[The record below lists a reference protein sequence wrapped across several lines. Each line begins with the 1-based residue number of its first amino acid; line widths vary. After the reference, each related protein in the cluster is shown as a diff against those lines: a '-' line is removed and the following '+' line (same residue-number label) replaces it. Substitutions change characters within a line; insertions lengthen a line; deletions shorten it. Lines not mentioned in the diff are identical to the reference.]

1 MQSFAALPLNLNS
14 QFSTLKSQIS
24 NLKSQFWL
32 FNLFTKVHIPS
43 KMLDFYFIS
52 NFLFSISIQSPAE
65 TVAFFPY
72 HGTQNNNKRS
82 DEYYSSGE
90 HGQRLVLSKGRSR
103 GMKKAWMKA
112 AVCAVLAGGALLG
125 GAFPSQASDIRIL
138 PVDTAKFWAGA
149 RFDFDV
155 EVSNAKN
162 LQSVDVQVNG
172 VPAEKFFG
180 KKAVTK
186 DLGNGVTSYRIDDVD
201 FAKTGKVE
209 VTVNAKD
216 SLGVSKATAGYN
228 VVHEAAVKK
237 AKNVILFVGDGMSLQ
252 AREIA
257 RILSKGMTNGKYND
271 LLAMEKLEHNAVITT
286 SGYDSLVTDS
296 ANSASAYATGHKSVV
311 NAMGVYEDSTKDPF
325 DDPKVENISEILKRT
340 RGMSIGIITQAE
352 STDATPAAMIGHTR
366 RRANQDFL
374 AKSYLDAYHRP
385 DVIMGGGSARYLPKS
400 VPGSKRKDNDN
411 IIQDFKNLG
420 YTFASTSREMMAAP
434 DNKPLLGLFHTGTMN
449 VYIDR
454 EMLKNPKVL
463 KGFDDQPNLMNMT
476 KKSLDILS
484 KNPNGFFAMIEG
496 ASIDKQLHVMDWQR
510 AAYDTI
516 EFDKSI
522 EYAEKWAKEHGDNTL
537 IIVLADHAHGISIS
551 GTYHERDG
559 KKGTEAVRVYA
570 NSVFPTFKDADHDGF
585 PDNPDPDVTLAV
597 QYANHPEY
605 YENYHF
611 MKTPTPPALAVTE
624 TKEEAV
630 QNGDKVEYHQVSHA
644 SSKANPARIHPGDP
658 AELMPANTP
667 KNDPQECHSA
677 DDILLNAGGPGSEYF
692 HGTMDNTEVFF
703 GMMRALGI
711 DANKNKK

>member
-1 MQSFAALPLNLNS
+1 M
-14 QFSTLKSQIS
+14 
-24 NLKSQFWL
+24 
-32 FNLFTKVHIPS
+32 
-43 KMLDFYFIS
+43 
-52 NFLFSISIQSPAE
+52 
-65 TVAFFPY
+65 
-72 HGTQNNNKRS
+72 QNNNKS
-82 DEYYSSGE
+82 DD
-90 HGQRLVLSKGRSR
+90 RFINGRSR
-103 GMKKAWMKA
+103 GMKKSWMKA
-112 AVCAVLAGGALLG
+112 AVCGLLAGGALFG
-125 GAFPSQASDIRIL
+125 GMFPSEASDIRIL

-149 RFDFDV
+149 HFDFDV

-162 LQSVDVQVNG
+162 LQNVDVKVNG
-172 VPAEKFFG
+172 IPADKFFG
-180 KKAVTK
+180 KQAVVK

-201 FAKTGKVE
+201 FSKTGKIA

-216 SLGVSKATAGYN
+216 SLGTSTASAGYE
-228 VVHEAAVKK
+228 VVHETAQKK

-252 AREIA
+252 AREVA

-311 NAMGVYEDSTKDPF
+311 NAMGIYEDSTKDPF

-385 DVIMGGGSARYLPKS
+385 DVIMGGGSSRYLPKS
-400 VPGSKRKDNDN
+400 IPGSKRKDNDN
-411 IIQDFKNLG
+411 IIQDFKDLG
-420 YTFASTSREMMAAP
+420 YTFASTSREMMASP
-434 DNKPLLGLFHTGTMN
+434 SDKPLLGLFHTGTMN

-463 KGFDDQPNLMNMT
+463 KGFDDQPNLMDMT
-476 KKSLDILS
+476 RKSLDILS

-559 KKGTEAVRVYA
+559 RKGTEAVRVYA
-570 NSVFPTFKDADHDGF
+570 NSIFPTFKDANHDGF

-630 QNGDKVEYHQVSHA
+630 QNGDKVEYHQVSSA

-658 AELMPANTP
+658 AELVPANTP
-667 KNDPQECHSA
+667 KDDPQECHSA

-703 GMMRALGI
+703 GMLRALGI

>member
-1 MQSFAALPLNLNS
+1 M
-14 QFSTLKSQIS
+14 
-24 NLKSQFWL
+24 
-32 FNLFTKVHIPS
+32 
-43 KMLDFYFIS
+43 
-52 NFLFSISIQSPAE
+52 
-65 TVAFFPY
+65 
-72 HGTQNNNKRS
+72 QNNNKS
-82 DEYYSSGE
+82 DD
-90 HGQRLVLSKGRSR
+90 RFINGRSR
-103 GMKKAWMKA
+103 GMKKSWMKA
-112 AVCAVLAGGALLG
+112 AVCGLLAGGALFG
-125 GAFPSQASDIRIL
+125 GMFPSEASDIRIL

-149 RFDFDV
+149 HFDFDV

-162 LQSVDVQVNG
+162 LQNVDVKVNG
-172 VPAEKFFG
+172 IPADKFFG
-180 KKAVTK
+180 KQAVVK

-201 FAKTGKVE
+201 FSKTGKIA

-216 SLGVSKATAGYN
+216 SLGTSTASAGYE
-228 VVHEAAVKK
+228 VVHETAQKK

-252 AREIA
+252 AREVA

-311 NAMGVYEDSTKDPF
+311 NAMGIYEDSTKDPF

-385 DVIMGGGSARYLPKS
+385 DVIIGGGSSRYLPKS
-400 VPGSKRKDNDN
+400 IPGSKRKDNDN
-411 IIQDFKNLG
+411 IIQDFKDLG

-434 DNKPLLGLFHTGTMN
+434 SDKPLLGLFHTGTMN

-463 KGFDDQPNLMNMT
+463 KGFDDQPNLMDMT
-476 KKSLDILS
+476 RKSLDILS

-559 KKGTEAVRVYA
+559 RKGTEAVRVYA
-570 NSVFPTFKDADHDGF
+570 NSIFPTFKDANHDGF

-630 QNGDKVEYHQVSHA
+630 QNGDKVEYHQVSSA

-658 AELMPANTP
+658 AELVPANTP
-667 KNDPQECHSA
+667 KDDPQECHSA

-703 GMMRALGI
+703 GMLRALGI

>member
-1 MQSFAALPLNLNS
+1 M
-14 QFSTLKSQIS
+14 
-24 NLKSQFWL
+24 
-32 FNLFTKVHIPS
+32 
-43 KMLDFYFIS
+43 
-52 NFLFSISIQSPAE
+52 
-65 TVAFFPY
+65 
-72 HGTQNNNKRS
+72 QNNNKS
-82 DEYYSSGE
+82 DD
-90 HGQRLVLSKGRSR
+90 RFINGRSR
-103 GMKKAWMKA
+103 GMKKSWMKA
-112 AVCAVLAGGALLG
+112 AVCGLLAGGALFG
-125 GAFPSQASDIRIL
+125 GMFPSEASDIRIL

-149 RFDFDV
+149 HFDFDV

-162 LQSVDVQVNG
+162 LQNVDVKVNG
-172 VPAEKFFG
+172 IPADKFFG
-180 KKAVTK
+180 KQAVVK

-201 FAKTGKVE
+201 FSKTGKIA

-216 SLGVSKATAGYN
+216 SLGTSTASAGYE
-228 VVHEAAVKK
+228 VVHETAQKK

-252 AREIA
+252 AREVA

-311 NAMGVYEDSTKDPF
+311 NAMGIYEDSTKDPF

-385 DVIMGGGSARYLPKS
+385 DVIMGGGSSRYLPKS
-400 VPGSKRKDNDN
+400 IPGSKRKDNDN
-411 IIQDFKNLG
+411 IIQDFKDLG

-434 DNKPLLGLFHTGTMN
+434 SDKPLLGLFHTGTMN

-463 KGFDDQPNLMNMT
+463 KGFDDQPNLMDMT
-476 KKSLDILS
+476 RKSLDILS

-559 KKGTEAVRVYA
+559 RKGTEAVRVYA
-570 NSVFPTFKDADHDGF
+570 NSIFPIFKDANHDGF

-630 QNGDKVEYHQVSHA
+630 QNGDKVEYHQVSSA

-658 AELMPANTP
+658 AELVPANTP
-667 KNDPQECHSA
+667 KDDPQECHSA

-703 GMMRALGI
+703 GMLRALGI

>member
-1 MQSFAALPLNLNS
+1 MEFLILFFLFLYKSLSRLFHF
-14 QFSTLKSQIS
+14 FSMMGYRTI
-24 NLKSQFWL
+24 
-32 FNLFTKVHIPS
+32 TKVMNHFKS
-43 KMLDFYFIS
+43 
-52 NFLFSISIQSPAE
+52 
-65 TVAFFPY
+65 
-72 HGTQNNNKRS
+72 
-82 DEYYSSGE
+82 
-90 HGQRLVLSKGRSR
+90 GRSR
-103 GMKKAWMKA
+103 GMKKTWMKA
-112 AVCAVLAGGALLG
+112 AVCGLLAGGALLG
-125 GAFPSQASDIRIL
+125 GMFPSEASDIRIL

-162 LQSVDVQVNG
+162 LQNVDVKVNG
-172 VPAEKFFG
+172 IPAEKFFG

-201 FAKTGKVE
+201 FAKTGKIA
-209 VTVNAKD
+209 VTVEAKD
-216 SLGVSKATAGYN
+216 SLGTSAASAGYE
-228 VVHEAAVKK
+228 VVHETAPKR

-252 AREIA
+252 AREVA

-271 LLAMEKLEHNAVITT
+271 LLAMEKLDHNALITT

-385 DVIMGGGSARYLPKS
+385 DVIMGGGSSRYLPKS

-411 IIQDFKNLG
+411 IIQDFKDLG
-420 YTFASTSREMMAAP
+420 YTFVTNSKEMMAAP
-434 DNKPLLGLFHTGTMN
+434 SDKPILGLFHTGTMN

-522 EYAEKWAKEHGDNTL
+522 EYAEKWAKEHGDDTL

-570 NSVFPTFKDADHDGF
+570 NSIFPTFKDADHDGF

-630 QNGDKVEYHQVSHA
+630 QNGDKVEYHQVSSA

-658 AELMPANTP
+658 AELVPANTP
-667 KNDPQECHSA
+667 KDDPQECHSA

>member
-1 MQSFAALPLNLNS
+1 
-14 QFSTLKSQIS
+14 
-24 NLKSQFWL
+24 
-32 FNLFTKVHIPS
+32 
-43 KMLDFYFIS
+43 MLDFYFIS

-82 DEYYSSGE
+82 DEYDSSGE

-570 NSVFPTFKDADHDGF
+570 NSIFPTFKDANHDGF

-630 QNGDKVEYHQVSHA
+630 KNGDNVEYHQVSHA

-667 KNDPQECHSA
+667 KDDPQECHSA

-711 DANKNKK
+711 DATKNKK

>member
-1 MQSFAALPLNLNS
+1 MMECRY
-14 QFSTLKSQIS
+14 T
-24 NLKSQFWL
+24 
-32 FNLFTKVHIPS
+32 
-43 KMLDFYFIS
+43 
-52 NFLFSISIQSPAE
+52 
-65 TVAFFPY
+65 
-72 HGTQNNNKRS
+72 S
-82 DEYYSSGE
+82 DDCIN
-90 HGQRLVLSKGRSR
+90 GRSK
-103 GMKKAWMKA
+103 GMKKTWMKV
-112 AVCAVLAGGALLG
+112 AVCGLLAGGALFG
-125 GAFPSQASDIRIL
+125 GVFPSEAAEIRIL
-138 PVDTAKFWAGA
+138 PVDNAKFWAGA

-155 EVSNAKN
+155 EVSNARN
-162 LQSVDVQVNG
+162 LQSVDVKVNG
-172 VPAEKFFG
+172 VPADKFFG
-180 KKAVTK
+180 KQAVTK

-201 FAKTGKVE
+201 FSKTGKIA

-216 SLGVSKATAGYN
+216 GLGLSTASAGYE
-228 VVHEAAVKK
+228 VVQEKAAKK

-252 AREIA
+252 AREVA

-271 LLAMEKLEHNAVITT
+271 LLAMEKLDHNAVITT

-325 DDPKVENISEILKRT
+325 DDPKVENIAEIVKRT
-340 RGMSIGIITQAE
+340 RGMSVGIITQAE

-411 IIQDFKNLG
+411 VIQDFKDLG
-420 YTFASTSREMMAAP
+420 YTFVTNSKEMMEAP
-434 DNKPLLGLFHTGTMN
+434 SDKPMLGLFHTGTMN

-522 EYAEKWAKEHGDNTL
+522 EYAEK
-537 IIVLADHAHGISIS
+537 
-551 GTYHERDG
+551 
-559 KKGTEAVRVYA
+559 
-570 NSVFPTFKDADHDGF
+570 
-585 PDNPDPDVTLAV
+585 
-597 QYANHPEY
+597 
-605 YENYHF
+605 
-611 MKTPTPPALAVTE
+611 
-624 TKEEAV
+624 
-630 QNGDKVEYHQVSHA
+630 
-644 SSKANPARIHPGDP
+644 
-658 AELMPANTP
+658 
-667 KNDPQECHSA
+667 
-677 DDILLNAGGPGSEYF
+677 
-692 HGTMDNTEVFF
+692 
-703 GMMRALGI
+703 
-711 DANKNKK
+711 

>member
-1 MQSFAALPLNLNS
+1 M
-14 QFSTLKSQIS
+14 
-24 NLKSQFWL
+24 
-32 FNLFTKVHIPS
+32 
-43 KMLDFYFIS
+43 
-52 NFLFSISIQSPAE
+52 
-65 TVAFFPY
+65 
-72 HGTQNNNKRS
+72 QNNNKS
-82 DEYYSSGE
+82 DD
-90 HGQRLVLSKGRSR
+90 RFINGRSR
-103 GMKKAWMKA
+103 GMKKSWMKA
-112 AVCAVLAGGALLG
+112 AVCGLLAGGALFG
-125 GAFPSQASDIRIL
+125 GMFPSEASDIRIL

-149 RFDFDV
+149 HFDFDV
-155 EVSNAKN
+155 EVSNVKN
-162 LQSVDVQVNG
+162 LQNVDVKVNG
-172 VPAEKFFG
+172 IPADKFFG
-180 KKAVTK
+180 KQAVVK

-201 FAKTGKVE
+201 FSKTGKIA

-216 SLGVSKATAGYN
+216 SLGTSTASAGYE
-228 VVHEAAVKK
+228 VVHETAQKK

-252 AREIA
+252 AREVA

-311 NAMGVYEDSTKDPF
+311 NAMGIYEDSTKDPF

-385 DVIMGGGSARYLPKS
+385 DVIMGGGSSRYLPKS
-400 VPGSKRKDNDN
+400 IPGSKRKDNDN
-411 IIQDFKNLG
+411 IIQDFKDLG

-434 DNKPLLGLFHTGTMN
+434 SDKPLLGLFHTGTMN

-463 KGFDDQPNLMNMT
+463 KGFDDQPNLMDMT
-476 KKSLDILS
+476 RKSLDILS

-559 KKGTEAVRVYA
+559 RKGTEAVRVYA
-570 NSVFPTFKDADHDGF
+570 NSIFPTFKDANHDGF

-630 QNGDKVEYHQVSHA
+630 QNGDKVEYHQVSSA

-658 AELMPANTP
+658 AELVPANTP
-667 KNDPQECHSA
+667 KDDPQECHSA

-703 GMMRALGI
+703 GMLRALGI

>member
-1 MQSFAALPLNLNS
+1 
-14 QFSTLKSQIS
+14 
-24 NLKSQFWL
+24 
-32 FNLFTKVHIPS
+32 
-43 KMLDFYFIS
+43 MLDFYFIS

-271 LLAMEKLEHNAVITT
+271 LLAMEKLDYNAVITT

-325 DDPKVENISEILKRT
+325 DDPKVENIAEIVKRT
-340 RGMSIGIITQAE
+340 RGMSVGIITQAE

-411 IIQDFKNLG
+411 VIQDFKDLG
-420 YTFASTSREMMAAP
+420 YTFVTNSKEMMAAP
-434 DNKPLLGLFHTGTMN
+434 SDKPMLGLFHTGTMN

>member
-14 QFSTLKSQIS
+14 QFS
-24 NLKSQFWL
+24 NLKSQFCL
-32 FNLFTKVHIPS
+32 FNLFTKVCIPS

-411 IIQDFKNLG
+411 VIQDFKDLG
-420 YTFASTSREMMAAP
+420 YTFVTNSKEMMAAP
-434 DNKPLLGLFHTGTMN
+434 SDKPMLGLFHTGTMN

-559 KKGTEAVRVYA
+559 RKGTEAVRVYA

-644 SSKANPARIHPGDP
+644 SSKANPARVHPGDP

-711 DANKNKK
+711 NANKNKK

>member
-1 MQSFAALPLNLNS
+1 
-14 QFSTLKSQIS
+14 
-24 NLKSQFWL
+24 
-32 FNLFTKVHIPS
+32 
-43 KMLDFYFIS
+43 MLDFYFIS

-271 LLAMEKLEHNAVITT
+271 LLAMEKLDYNAVITT

-325 DDPKVENISEILKRT
+325 DDPKVENIAEIVKRT
-340 RGMSIGIITQAE
+340 RGMSVGIITQAE

-411 IIQDFKNLG
+411 VIQDFKDLG
-420 YTFASTSREMMAAP
+420 YTFVTNSKEMMAAP
-434 DNKPLLGLFHTGTMN
+434 SDKPMLGLFHTGTMN

-559 KKGTEAVRVYA
+559 RKGTEAVRVYA

>member
-1 MQSFAALPLNLNS
+1 M
-14 QFSTLKSQIS
+14 
-24 NLKSQFWL
+24 
-32 FNLFTKVHIPS
+32 
-43 KMLDFYFIS
+43 
-52 NFLFSISIQSPAE
+52 
-65 TVAFFPY
+65 
-72 HGTQNNNKRS
+72 QNNNKS
-82 DEYYSSGE
+82 DE
-90 HGQRLVLSKGRSR
+90 RFINGRSR
-103 GMKKAWMKA
+103 GMKKSWMKA
-112 AVCAVLAGGALLG
+112 AVCGLLAGGALFG
-125 GAFPSQASDIRIL
+125 GMFPSEASDIRIL

-149 RFDFDV
+149 HFDFDV

-162 LQSVDVQVNG
+162 LQNVDVKVNG
-172 VPAEKFFG
+172 IPADKFFG
-180 KKAVTK
+180 KQAVVK

-201 FAKTGKVE
+201 FSKTGKIA

-216 SLGVSKATAGYN
+216 SLGTSTASAGYE
-228 VVHEAAVKK
+228 VVHETAQKK

-252 AREIA
+252 AREVA

-311 NAMGVYEDSTKDPF
+311 NAMGIYEDSTKDPF

-385 DVIMGGGSARYLPKS
+385 DVIMGGGSSRYLPKS
-400 VPGSKRKDNDN
+400 IPGSKRKDNDN
-411 IIQDFKNLG
+411 IIQDFKDLG

-434 DNKPLLGLFHTGTMN
+434 SDKPLLGLFHTGTMN

-463 KGFDDQPNLMNMT
+463 KGFDDQPNLMDMT
-476 KKSLDILS
+476 RKSLDILS

-559 KKGTEAVRVYA
+559 RKGTEAVRVYA
-570 NSVFPTFKDADHDGF
+570 NSIFPTFKDANHDGF

-630 QNGDKVEYHQVSHA
+630 QNGDKVEYHQVSSA

-658 AELMPANTP
+658 AELVPANTP
-667 KNDPQECHSA
+667 KDDPQECHSA

-703 GMMRALGI
+703 GMLRALGI

>member
-1 MQSFAALPLNLNS
+1 
-14 QFSTLKSQIS
+14 
-24 NLKSQFWL
+24 
-32 FNLFTKVHIPS
+32 
-43 KMLDFYFIS
+43 MLDFYFIS

-385 DVIMGGGSARYLPKS
+385 DVIMGGGSARYLPQS

-476 KKSLDILS
+476 RKSLDILS

-570 NSVFPTFKDADHDGF
+570 NSIFPTFKDADHDGF

-630 QNGDKVEYHQVSHA
+630 KNGDNVEYHQVSHA

-667 KNDPQECHSA
+667 KDDPQECHSA

>member
-1 MQSFAALPLNLNS
+1 M
-14 QFSTLKSQIS
+14 
-24 NLKSQFWL
+24 
-32 FNLFTKVHIPS
+32 
-43 KMLDFYFIS
+43 
-52 NFLFSISIQSPAE
+52 
-65 TVAFFPY
+65 
-72 HGTQNNNKRS
+72 QNNNKS
-82 DEYYSSGE
+82 DD
-90 HGQRLVLSKGRSR
+90 RFINGRSR
-103 GMKKAWMKA
+103 GMKKSWMKA
-112 AVCAVLAGGALLG
+112 AVCGLLAGGALFG
-125 GAFPSQASDIRIL
+125 GMFPSEASDIRIL

-149 RFDFDV
+149 HFDFDV

-162 LQSVDVQVNG
+162 LQNVDVKVNG
-172 VPAEKFFG
+172 IPADKFFG
-180 KKAVTK
+180 KQAVVK

-201 FAKTGKVE
+201 FSKTGKIA

-216 SLGVSKATAGYN
+216 SLGTSTASAGYE
-228 VVHEAAVKK
+228 VVHETAQKK

-252 AREIA
+252 AREVA

-311 NAMGVYEDSTKDPF
+311 NAMGIYEDSTKDPF

-385 DVIMGGGSARYLPKS
+385 DVIMGGGSSRYLPKS
-400 VPGSKRKDNDN
+400 IPGSKRKDNDN
-411 IIQDFKNLG
+411 IIQDFKDLG

-434 DNKPLLGLFHTGTMN
+434 SDKPLLGLFHTGTMN

-463 KGFDDQPNLMNMT
+463 KGFDDQPNLMDMT
-476 KKSLDILS
+476 RKSLDILS

-559 KKGTEAVRVYA
+559 RKGTEAVRVYA
-570 NSVFPTFKDADHDGF
+570 NSIFPTFKDANHDGF

-630 QNGDKVEYHQVSHA
+630 QNGDKVEYHQVSSA

-658 AELMPANTP
+658 AELVLANTP
-667 KNDPQECHSA
+667 KDDPQECHSA

-703 GMMRALGI
+703 GMLRALGI

>member
-1 MQSFAALPLNLNS
+1 M
-14 QFSTLKSQIS
+14 
-24 NLKSQFWL
+24 
-32 FNLFTKVHIPS
+32 
-43 KMLDFYFIS
+43 
-52 NFLFSISIQSPAE
+52 
-65 TVAFFPY
+65 
-72 HGTQNNNKRS
+72 QNNNKS
-82 DEYYSSGE
+82 DD
-90 HGQRLVLSKGRSR
+90 RFINGRSR
-103 GMKKAWMKA
+103 GMKKSWMKA
-112 AVCAVLAGGALLG
+112 AVCGLLAGGALFG
-125 GAFPSQASDIRIL
+125 GMFPSEASDIRIL

-149 RFDFDV
+149 HFDFDV

-162 LQSVDVQVNG
+162 LQNVDVKVNG
-172 VPAEKFFG
+172 IPADKFFG
-180 KKAVTK
+180 KQAVVK

-201 FAKTGKVE
+201 FSKTGKIA

-216 SLGVSKATAGYN
+216 SLGTSTASAGYE
-228 VVHEAAVKK
+228 VVHETAQKK

-252 AREIA
+252 AREVA

-311 NAMGVYEDSTKDPF
+311 NAMGIYEDSTKDPF

-385 DVIMGGGSARYLPKS
+385 DVIMGGGSSRYLPKS
-400 VPGSKRKDNDN
+400 IPGSKRKDNDN
-411 IIQDFKNLG
+411 IIQDFKDLG

-434 DNKPLLGLFHTGTMN
+434 SDKPLLGLFHTGTMN

-463 KGFDDQPNLMNMT
+463 KGFDDQPNLMDMT
-476 KKSLDILS
+476 RKSLDILS

-559 KKGTEAVRVYA
+559 RKGTEAVRVYA
-570 NSVFPTFKDADHDGF
+570 NSIFPTFKDANHDGF
-585 PDNPDPDVTLAV
+585 PDNPDTDVTLAV

-630 QNGDKVEYHQVSHA
+630 QNGDKVEYHQVSSA

-667 KNDPQECHSA
+667 KDDPQECHSA
-677 DDILLNAGGPGSEYF
+677 DDVLLNAGGPGSEYF

-703 GMMRALGI
+703 GMLRALGI

>member
-1 MQSFAALPLNLNS
+1 M
-14 QFSTLKSQIS
+14 
-24 NLKSQFWL
+24 
-32 FNLFTKVHIPS
+32 
-43 KMLDFYFIS
+43 
-52 NFLFSISIQSPAE
+52 
-65 TVAFFPY
+65 
-72 HGTQNNNKRS
+72 QNNNKS
-82 DEYYSSGE
+82 DD
-90 HGQRLVLSKGRSR
+90 RFINGRSR
-103 GMKKAWMKA
+103 GMKKSWMKA
-112 AVCAVLAGGALLG
+112 AVCGLLAGGALFG
-125 GAFPSQASDIRIL
+125 GMFPSEASDIRIL

-149 RFDFDV
+149 HFDFDV

-162 LQSVDVQVNG
+162 LQNVDVKVNG
-172 VPAEKFFG
+172 IPADKFFG
-180 KKAVTK
+180 KQAVVK
-186 DLGNGVTSYRIDDVD
+186 DLENGVTSYRIDDVD
-201 FAKTGKVE
+201 FSKTGKIA

-216 SLGVSKATAGYN
+216 SLGTSTASAGYE
-228 VVHEAAVKK
+228 VVHETAQKK

-252 AREIA
+252 AREVA

-311 NAMGVYEDSTKDPF
+311 NAMGIYEDSTKDPF

-385 DVIMGGGSARYLPKS
+385 DVIMGGGSSRYLPKS
-400 VPGSKRKDNDN
+400 IPGSKRKDNDN
-411 IIQDFKNLG
+411 IIQDFKDLG

-434 DNKPLLGLFHTGTMN
+434 SDKPLLGLFHTGTMN

-463 KGFDDQPNLMNMT
+463 KGFDDQPNLMDMT
-476 KKSLDILS
+476 RKSLDILS

-559 KKGTEAVRVYA
+559 RKGTEAVRVYA
-570 NSVFPTFKDADHDGF
+570 NSIFPTFKDANHDGF

-630 QNGDKVEYHQVSHA
+630 QNGDKVEYHQVSSA

-658 AELMPANTP
+658 AELVPADTP
-667 KNDPQECHSA
+667 KDDPQECHSA

-703 GMMRALGI
+703 GMLRALGI

>member
-1 MQSFAALPLNLNS
+1 MQSFAALPLNINS
-14 QFSTLKSQIS
+14 QFS
-24 NLKSQFWL
+24 NLKSQFCL
-32 FNLFTKVHIPS
+32 FNLFTKVCIPS

-411 IIQDFKNLG
+411 VIQDFKDLG
-420 YTFASTSREMMAAP
+420 YTFVTNSKEMMAAP
-434 DNKPLLGLFHTGTMN
+434 SDKPMLGLFHTGTMN

-484 KNPNGFFAMIEG
+484 KNPKGFFAMIEG

-624 TKEEAV
+624 TKEEVV

-711 DANKNKK
+711 NANKNKK